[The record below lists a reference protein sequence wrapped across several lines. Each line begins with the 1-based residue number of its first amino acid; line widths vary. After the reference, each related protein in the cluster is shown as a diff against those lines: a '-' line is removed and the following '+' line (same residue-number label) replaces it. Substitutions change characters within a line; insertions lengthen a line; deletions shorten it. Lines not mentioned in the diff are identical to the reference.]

1 LLKVALN
8 PLTLKPLTP
17 SCRGVFDTT
26 LCHKVCPWF
35 VADRWFSLGTL
46 VSSTKKNDRLD
57 ITEISLKVALDT
69 IVPNP
74 ILTMYMSVLW
84 HTLTR
89 KWVSFMKWKTK
100 DISHSQN
107 NSKIQQEIIEDRGF
121 DFDKGV
127 LCTCWRHRCVGI
139 LLPSFN
145 AKHDNSVHTFSNT
158 IG

>member
-1 LLKVALN
+1 M
-8 PLTLKPLTP
+8 
-17 SCRGVFDTT
+17 
-26 LCHKVCPWF
+26 CPWF

-107 NSKIQQEIIEDRGF
+107 NSKIQQEIIEDRVSISTKVYYVRAE
-121 DFDKGV
+121 DIDVSVYYYRLSIPNMTTAYIPSAIRLDK
-127 LCTCWRHRCVGI
+127 
-139 LLPSFN
+139 
-145 AKHDNSVHTFSNT
+145 NT
-158 IG
+158 IQLWSITNENKWLV